1 MDDTIDFCGERHH
14 SKASLVRRTRAVRDQ
29 YEPGDRVKSEHEIFI
44 MALLLKHPDY
54 QEKISGREISHF
66 EVRRYKYQTLAF
78 FIVFADGSAAD
89 FSFMK
94 SIKEIANG
102 D

>member
-1 MDDTIDFCGERHH
+1 MDDTINFCGERYH
-14 SKASLVRRTRAVRDQ
+14 SKASLIRRTRAVRDQ
-29 YEPGDRVKSEHEIFI
+29 YEPGDRVNSEHELFV

-54 QEKISGREISHF
+54 QAKSSGREISHF
-66 EVRRYKYQTLAF
+66 EVRRYKYQTRAF
-78 FIVFADGSAAD
+78 FVVFADGSTVD

-94 SIKEIANG
+94 SIKIIANG